1 MCQFLETIKIENGVA
16 CHLHYHWE
24 RLMRTVRSHFK
35 NCDPPNLETGLAI
48 PEEYRTGLF
57 KCRVIYGKTIHKI
70 EFENYVPYPIKT
82 LKLLHDNTVEY
93 SYKYAD
99 RSRLSQLLKMK
110 GRSDDILII
119 KNGWIT
125 DTSYCNILF
134 FNGKRWIT
142 PATPLL
148 KGVCRERLLHTG
160 QISEEIIHVNDIT
173 GFSKF
178 MLINAMLDFDEKR
191 AEDVGGIEG

>member
-1 MCQFLETIKIENGVA
+1 MCQFLETIKIEDGVVV
-16 CHLHYHWE
+16 HPDYHQA
-24 RLMRTVRSHFK
+24 RINRTIRGHFI
-35 NCDPPNLETGLAI
+35 NITPPQLETAI
-48 PEEYRTGLF
+48 AISEEYRVGLI
-57 KCRVIYGKTIHKI
+57 KCRVTYGKTIQKV
-70 EFENYVPYPIKT
+70 EFESYVPYPIKT
-82 LKLLHDNTVEY
+82 LKPLHDNTIDY
-93 SYKYAD
+93 RYKYAD
-99 RSRLSQLLKMK
+99 RSRLSHLLKMK
-110 GRSDDILII
+110 GRCDDILII